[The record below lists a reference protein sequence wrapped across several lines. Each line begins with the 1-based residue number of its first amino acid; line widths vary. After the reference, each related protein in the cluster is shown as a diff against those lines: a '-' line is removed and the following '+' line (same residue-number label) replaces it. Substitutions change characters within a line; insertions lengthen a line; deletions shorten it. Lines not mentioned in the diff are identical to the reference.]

1 MPDRRAQ
8 RGLAKR
14 VAPAIRTADGADSG
28 ILIEPPVRRPP
39 PHLSL
44 LDSMDTQT
52 PFSAL
57 QRDVLAG
64 TAVFL
69 VALPLCLGIAHASG
83 VDPFAGLVSGIIGGL
98 VVAALSGSRLSVS
111 GPAAGLVVIVVDGIA
126 RLGGFSAFL
135 LAVLLSGVIQFG
147 FGMLRAGRFA
157 AYVPSPVIK
166 GMLAAIGVL
175 LILKQF
181 PVALGLSGTAH
192 SAHSAAALATPLGP
206 ISLTAVLI
214 TLLSLAI
221 LAGWETRALR
231 RFAVVR
237 IMPAPLVVVLLGIG
251 ATLALDLVAPSLAPA
266 AERRVALP
274 SLESFAALQA
284 VLTSADFGPRF
295 AQLINPDIWR
305 VAITIAILASLETL
319 LSLEA
324 VEQIDPERR
333 RAPPDRELKAQ
344 GVGNLIAGAIG
355 GLPITAVIVRSSAN
369 VHAGAKSRLSAIVH
383 GVLLLVSVFALTSVI
398 NLIPLACLAAIL
410 IFTGFKLAKP
420 SLFAGLARQG
430 FAPFAPFI
438 VTVVGVLVTDLLI
451 GIVLGILCSMLFAL
465 YANLRGP
472 IVLAQ
477 HGDHYLLSFRK
488 DVSFLGKVP
497 LKHYLQQ
504 IPDGATVIVDA
515 TRADFVDH
523 DVRELLDAFV
533 ADAPRRGITVD
544 LRYQVR
550 EQARATSGWSLRRTT
565 AE

>member
-1 MPDRRAQ
+1 
-8 RGLAKR
+8 
-14 VAPAIRTADGADSG
+14 
-28 ILIEPPVRRPP
+28 
-39 PHLSL
+39 
-44 LDSMDTQT
+44 MDNQT
-52 PFSAL
+52 SFSAL
-57 QRDVLAG
+57 QSDVLAG

-147 FGMLRAGRFA
+147 FGMLKAGRFA

-181 PVALGLSGTAH
+181 PVALGLSGTAD
-192 SAHSAAALATPLGP
+192 SGQSAAAAAVATPLGP

-237 IMPAPLVVVLLGIG
+237 IMPAPLAVVLLGIG
-251 ATLALDLVAPSLAPA
+251 ATLALNLVAPSLAPP
-266 AERRVALP
+266 AEGRVTLP

-284 VLTSADFGPRF
+284 VLASADFGPRF
-295 AQLINPDIWR
+295 AQLVNPDIWR

-544 LRYQVR
+544 VRFQVR
-550 EQARATSGWSLRRTT
+550 EQARATRGWSLRRTT

>member
-1 MPDRRAQ
+1 
-8 RGLAKR
+8 
-14 VAPAIRTADGADSG
+14 
-28 ILIEPPVRRPP
+28 
-39 PHLSL
+39 
-44 LDSMDTQT
+44 MDTQT

-237 IMPAPLVVVLLGIG
+237 IMPAPLAVVLLGIG
-251 ATLALDLVAPSLAPA
+251 ATLALDLVAPSLAPP

-284 VLTSADFGPRF
+284 VLASADFGPRF

-430 FAPFAPFI
+430 FAPFAPFL

-565 AE
+565 VE

>member
-1 MPDRRAQ
+1 MNT
-8 RGLAKR
+8 
-14 VAPAIRTADGADSG
+14 RTS
-28 ILIEPPVRRPP
+28 
-39 PHLSL
+39 
-44 LDSMDTQT
+44 
-52 PFSAL
+52 FSSV

-69 VALPLCLGIAHASG
+69 VALPLCLGIAQASG

-98 VVAALSGSRLSVS
+98 VVASLSGSRLSVS

-147 FGMLRAGRFA
+147 FGMLKAGRFA

-175 LILKQF
+175 LILKQL
-181 PVALGLSGTAH
+181 PAALGVPATGAAPAPAVAIVTPFGAISPTA
-192 SAHSAAALATPLGP
+192 S
-206 ISLTAVLI
+206 LI

-237 IMPAPLVVVLLGIG
+237 IVPAPLAVVLLGIG
-251 ATLALDLVAPSLAPA
+251 ATLALNIVAPSLAPP
-266 AERRVALP
+266 AEGRVALP

-284 VLTSADFGPRF
+284 ALASADFGPQL
-295 AQLINPDIWR
+295 AQLINPDVWR
-305 VAITIAILASLETL
+305 VAITIAIVASLETL

-355 GLPITAVIVRSSAN
+355 GLPITSVIVRSSAN
-369 VHAGAKSRLSAIVH
+369 VHAGAKSRLSALVH

-420 SLFAGLARQG
+420 SLFTGLARQG

-438 VTVVGVLVTDLLI
+438 VTLVGVLVTDLLI

-497 LKHYLQQ
+497 FKHYLQQ
-504 IPDGATVIVDA
+504 IPDGATVLVDA

-533 ADAPRRGITVD
+533 ADAPRRGITVEV
-544 LRYQVR
+544 RYQVR
-550 EQARATSGWSLRRTT
+550 EHARATRGWSIRRRT